1 MLPVVGQVRRFRLVN
16 PRPIDAAFGEG
27 FANLRREPL
36 GPLRELRRTC
46 RNTLGVHESV
56 GATDGESTQDI
67 HRINVRQLCES
78 TDVSVLA
85 IDQGTS
91 GTKAIVVD
99 EAGTVLALAEEP
111 VRPQYLADGAV
122 EQSPSELLESV
133 LTAGRRAIDEAGVP
147 IEVISL
153 ANQGETVLAW
163 DPATGEPLTTA
174 LVWQDSR
181 AQSVCDRLRARADVI
196 AARSGLVLD
205 PYFSAPKM
213 AWIREHL
220 TREGVVTTSDS
231 WLLHRL
237 TGEFVTDVSTA
248 SRSLIL
254 NLDSREWDNDLL
266 GYFGLEGESLPR
278 IAACDEVVGQTNAFG
293 GSIPVGGVIV
303 DQQAALLAEGCL
315 EVGEAKCTYG
325 TGAFLL
331 MNTGPSAPRS
341 TNGLTTSVAWTIRGE
356 SKYCIDGQV
365 FTAASA
371 IRWLQELGLISDAR
385 DIDMAAAADSG
396 NVSFVPALAGLAAP
410 WWRADA
416 KAAFSGMSLATDRGQ
431 LIRAVLEGIAA
442 QIADLA
448 AACAADLGDSLKS
461 LRVDGGLTRS
471 SVLMQAQADI
481 LQLPIEV
488 YPSAHATALGAAAL
502 GRLAVRP
509 REVVPAV
516 DWTPEHVYEP
526 RWNAD
531 RAADFM
537 GNWRAAVTR
546 TLPTEGER

>member
-1 MLPVVGQVRRFRLVN
+1 MLAALRKIRRKRLVH
-16 PRPIDAAFGEG
+16 PRMLDTALYECL
-27 FANLRREPL
+27 ANLRVEPF
-36 GPLRELRRTC
+36 GPVDTLRGAG
-46 RNTLGVHESV
+46 RNALGVHESV

-78 TDVSVLA
+78 NDVSVLA

-99 EAGTVLALAEEP
+99 ESGTVLALAEET

-122 EQSPSELLESV
+122 EQSPAELLESV
-133 LTAGRRAIDEAGVP
+133 LVAGRRAIAEAGVP
-147 IEVISL
+147 IEVISM

-163 DPATGEPLTTA
+163 DPETGEPLTTA

-181 AQSVCDRLRARADVI
+181 AQSVCDRLRDHSEAI
-196 AARSGLVLD
+196 AQRSGLVLD

-220 TREGVVTTSDS
+220 TRDGVVTTSDT
-231 WLLHRL
+231 WLLHQL

-248 SRSLIL
+248 SRSLIMD
-254 NLDSREWDNDLL
+254 LDSREWDPQLL
-266 GYFGLEGESLPR
+266 GYFSLESEALPR
-278 IAACDEVVGQTNAFG
+278 ITACDELIGSTQAFG
-293 GSIPVGGVIV
+293 DAIPVGGVIV

-315 EVGEAKCTYG
+315 SIGEAKCTYG

-331 MNTGPSAPRS
+331 MNSGATAPRS

-385 DIDMAAAADSG
+385 DIDSAAAADSG
-396 NVSFVPALAGLAAP
+396 HVSFVPALAGLAAP

-416 KAAFSGMSLATDRGQ
+416 KAAFSGMSLATERGQ

-448 AACAADLGDSLKS
+448 AACAADLGSPLAS

-471 SVLMQAQADI
+471 AVLMQAQADI
-481 LQLPIEV
+481 LQLPVEI
-488 YPSAHATALGAAAL
+488 YPSPHATALGAAAL
-502 GRLAVRP
+502 GRLAVSP
-509 REVVPAV
+509 SESVPAV
-516 DWTPEHVYEP
+516 GWTPDQVFEP
-526 RWNAD
+526 RWSAD
-531 RAADFM
+531 RAANFM
-537 GNWRAAVTR
+537 GNWRATVER
-546 TLPTEGER
+546 TLPAEGER

>member
-1 MLPVVGQVRRFRLVN
+1 MLPTVSQVRGFRLVD
-16 PRPIDAAFGEG
+16 PRPINAALGEG
-27 FANLRREPL
+27 LANLRREPI
-36 GPLRELRRTC
+36 GPLGELRGTC
-46 RNTLGVHESV
+46 RNALGVHESV
-56 GATDGESTQDI
+56 SATDCESTQDI
-67 HRINVRQLCES
+67 HHINVRQLCES

-99 EAGTVLALAEEP
+99 DAGTVLALAEEP

-122 EQSPSELLESV
+122 EQSPIELLESV

-163 DPATGEPLTTA
+163 DRATGEPLTTA

-181 AQSVCDRLRARADVI
+181 AQSVCDRLRGHSDVI

-213 AWIREHL
+213 AWIRENF
-220 TREGVVTTSDS
+220 TREGVVTTSDT

-248 SRSLIL
+248 SRSLIM
-254 NLDSREWDNDLL
+254 NLDARAWDDELL
-266 GYFGLEGESLPR
+266 GYFGLEGEALPR
-278 IAACDEVVGQTNAFG
+278 IAACDEVIGQTNAFG

-331 MNTGPSAPRS
+331 MNTGTSAPRS

-385 DIDMAAAADSG
+385 DIDTAAAADSG

-471 SVLMQAQADI
+471 AVLMQAQADI

-509 REVVPAV
+509 QEAVPALEWV
-516 DWTPEHVYEP
+516 PEHVYEP

-537 GNWRAAVTR
+537 GNWRAAVMR
-546 TLPTEGER
+546 TLSMEGER

>member
-1 MLPVVGQVRRFRLVN
+1 MLAVVCQIRRFCLVN
-16 PRPIDAAFGEG
+16 PRLIDSAFGEG
-27 FANLRREPL
+27 FANLRIKPC
-36 GPLRELRRTC
+36 GPVRELGYTG
-46 RNTLGVHESV
+46 RNALGVHESV
-56 GATDGESTQDI
+56 SATDCESTQDI

-99 EAGTVLALAEEP
+99 DAGTVLALAEEP
-111 VRPQYLADGAV
+111 VRPQYLAEGAV
-122 EQSPSELLESV
+122 EQNPSELLESV
-133 LTAGRRAIDEAGVP
+133 LVAGRRAIAEAGVP
-147 IEVISL
+147 IEVVSL

-163 DPATGEPLTTA
+163 DPSTGEPLTTA

-181 AQSVCDRLRARADVI
+181 AESVCDRVRGHSDAI

-213 AWIREHL
+213 TWIRENL

-248 SRSLIL
+248 SRSLIM
-254 NLDSREWDNDLL
+254 NLDSRSWDDELL
-266 GYFGLEGESLPR
+266 GYFGLQGEALPR
-278 IAACDEVVGQTNAFG
+278 ITDCDEVIGTTNAFG

-315 EVGEAKCTYG
+315 TVGEAKCTYG

-331 MNTGPSAPRS
+331 MNTGTAAPRS

-371 IRWLQELGLISDAR
+371 IRWLQDLGLISDAR
-385 DIDMAAAADSG
+385 DIDTAAAADSG

-410 WWRADA
+410 WWRSDA

-471 SVLMQAQADI
+471 TALMQAQADI

-502 GRLAVRP
+502 GRLAARP
-509 REVVPAV
+509 SEVVPAV
-516 DWTPEHVYEP
+516 EWTPEHIYEP
-526 RWNAD
+526 RWSAD
-531 RAADFM
+531 HAADFM
-537 GNWRAAVTR
+537 GNWRAAVQR
-546 TLPTEGER
+546 TLPPEGER

>member
-1 MLPVVGQVRRFRLVN
+1 MLPTVSQVRGFRLVD
-16 PRPIDAAFGEG
+16 PRPINAALGEG
-27 FANLRREPL
+27 LANLRCEPIGPL
-36 GPLRELRRTC
+36 GELRGTC
-46 RNTLGVHESV
+46 RNALGVHESV
-56 GATDGESTQDI
+56 SATDCESTQDI
-67 HRINVRQLCES
+67 HHINVRQLCES

-122 EQSPSELLESV
+122 EQSPIELLESV

-147 IEVISL
+147 VEVISL

-163 DPATGEPLTTA
+163 DRATGEPLTTA

-181 AQSVCDRLRARADVI
+181 AQSVCDRLRGHSDVI

-213 AWIREHL
+213 AWIRENF
-220 TREGVVTTSDS
+220 TREGVVTTSDT

-248 SRSLIL
+248 SRSLIM
-254 NLDSREWDNDLL
+254 NLDARAWDDELL
-266 GYFGLEGESLPR
+266 GYFGLEGEALPR
-278 IAACDEVVGQTNAFG
+278 IAACDEVIGQTNAFG

-331 MNTGPSAPRS
+331 MNTGTSAPRS

-385 DIDMAAAADSG
+385 DIDTAAAADSG

-471 SVLMQAQADI
+471 AVLMQAQADI

-509 REVVPAV
+509 QEAVPALEWV
-516 DWTPEHVYEP
+516 PEHVYEP

-537 GNWRAAVTR
+537 GNWRAAVMR
-546 TLPTEGER
+546 TLSMEGER

>member
-1 MLPVVGQVRRFRLVN
+1 M
-16 PRPIDAAFGEG
+16 
-27 FANLRREPL
+27 
-36 GPLRELRRTC
+36 
-46 RNTLGVHESV
+46 
-56 GATDGESTQDI
+56 
-67 HRINVRQLCES
+67 
-78 TDVSVLA
+78 SVLA

-99 EAGTVLALAEEP
+99 DSGTVLAMAEET
-111 VRPQYLADGAV
+111 VRPQYLADGGV
-122 EQSPSELLESV
+122 EQSAAELLESV
-133 LTAGRRAIDEAGVP
+133 LTAGHRAIDQAGVP

-181 AQSVCDRLRARADVI
+181 SQSVCDRLRPHSDVI
-196 AARSGLVLD
+196 AERSGLVLD

-213 AWIREHL
+213 TWIREHL
-220 TREGVVTTSDS
+220 TRDGVVTTSDS
-231 WLLHRL
+231 WLLHQL

-254 NLDSREWDNDLL
+254 DLDSREWDDELL
-266 GYFGLEGESLPR
+266 GYFGLRGEALPR
-278 IAACDEVVGQTNAFG
+278 ITACDELIGSTDAFG

-315 EVGEAKCTYG
+315 SIGEAKCTYG

-331 MNTGPSAPRS
+331 MNTGVAAPRS
-341 TNGLTTSVAWTIRGE
+341 THGLTTSVAWTIRGE

-385 DIDMAAAADSG
+385 EIDTAAAANSG

-448 AACAADLGDSLKS
+448 AACAADLGSPLTS

-471 SVLMQAQADI
+471 AVLMQAQADI

-502 GRLAVRP
+502 GRLAIRP
-509 REVVPAV
+509 SESVPAV
-516 DWTPEHVYEP
+516 DWIPERIYEP
-526 RWNAD
+526 HWNAD

-537 GNWRAAVTR
+537 GNWRAAVER
-546 TLPTEGER
+546 TLPTEGVR

>member
-1 MLPVVGQVRRFRLVN
+1 VLTTMCQVRRFRLVD
-16 PRPIDAAFGEG
+16 PRPIDAAFSECL
-27 FANLRREPL
+27 ANLGGEPV
-36 GPLRELRRTC
+36 GPVGKLRGTC
-46 RNTLGVHESV
+46 RNALGVHESV
-56 GATDGESTQDI
+56 SATDCQSTQDI
-67 HRINVRQLCES
+67 HHINVRQLCES
-78 TDVSVLA
+78 TGVSVLA

-99 EAGTVLALAEEP
+99 EAGSVLALAEVP

-122 EQSPSELLESV
+122 EQSPIELLESV
-133 LTAGRRAIDEAGVP
+133 LAAGRRAIDEAGVP

-163 DPATGEPLTTA
+163 DPATGEPLSTA
-174 LVWQDSR
+174 LVWQDNR
-181 AQSVCDRLRARADVI
+181 AQSVCDRLRARGEVI
-196 AARSGLVLD
+196 AERSGLVLD

-213 AWIREHL
+213 TWIRENL
-220 TREGVVTTSDS
+220 TREGVVTTSDT
-231 WLLHRL
+231 WLLNRL

-248 SRSLIL
+248 SRSLIM
-254 NLDSREWDNDLL
+254 NLDSRAWDEELL
-266 GYFGLEGESLPR
+266 GYFGLEGEPLPR

-331 MNTGPSAPRS
+331 MNTGTSAPRS

-385 DIDMAAAADSG
+385 DIDTAAAADSG

-431 LIRAVLEGIAA
+431 LVRAVLEGIAA

-448 AACAADLGDSLKS
+448 AACAADLGDSLKT

-471 SVLMQAQADI
+471 AVLMQAQADI

-502 GRLAVRP
+502 GRLAIRP
-509 REVVPAV
+509 QESVPAI

-526 RWNAD
+526 RWSSG

-537 GNWRAAVTR
+537 GNWRAAVER
-546 TLPTEGER
+546 TLPSEGER

>member
-1 MLPVVGQVRRFRLVN
+1 MLPTVSQVRGFRLVD
-16 PRPIDAAFGEG
+16 PRPINAALGEG
-27 FANLRREPL
+27 LANLRREPI
-36 GPLRELRRTC
+36 GPLGELRGTC
-46 RNTLGVHESV
+46 RNALGVHESV
-56 GATDGESTQDI
+56 SATDCESTQDI
-67 HRINVRQLCES
+67 HHINVRQLCES

-122 EQSPSELLESV
+122 EQSPIELLESV

-181 AQSVCDRLRARADVI
+181 AQSVCDRLRGHSDVV

-213 AWIREHL
+213 AWIRENL
-220 TREGVVTTSDS
+220 TREGVVTTSDT

-248 SRSLIL
+248 SRSLIM
-254 NLDSREWDNDLL
+254 NLDARAWDDELL
-266 GYFGLEGESLPR
+266 GYFGLEGEALPR
-278 IAACDEVVGQTNAFG
+278 IAACDEVIGQTNAFG

-331 MNTGPSAPRS
+331 MNTGTSAPRS

-385 DIDMAAAADSG
+385 DIDTAAAADSG

-471 SVLMQAQADI
+471 AVLMQAQADI

-509 REVVPAV
+509 QEAVPALEWV
-516 DWTPEHVYEP
+516 PEHVYEP

-537 GNWRAAVTR
+537 GNWRAAVMR
-546 TLPTEGER
+546 TLSMEGER

>member
-1 MLPVVGQVRRFRLVN
+1 
-16 PRPIDAAFGEG
+16 
-27 FANLRREPL
+27 
-36 GPLRELRRTC
+36 
-46 RNTLGVHESV
+46 VHQSCV
-56 GATDGESTQDI
+56 TTNDQSTQGI
-67 HRINVRQLCES
+67 HRIKVRQLCES

-99 EAGTVLALAEEP
+99 DTGRVIALAEES
-111 VRPQYLADGAV
+111 VRPQYLSDGAV
-122 EQSPSELLESV
+122 EQSPDELLESV
-133 LTAGRRAIDEAGVP
+133 LVAGRRAIAEAGVP

-163 DPATGEPLTTA
+163 DPASGEPLTSA

-181 AQSVCDRLRARADVI
+181 AQTVCDRLQVHADVI
-196 AARSGLVLD
+196 SQRTGLVLD

-213 AWIREHL
+213 TWIREN
-220 TREGVVTTSDS
+220 RSRDGVVTTSDS

-248 SRSLIL
+248 SRSLVMD
-254 NLDSREWDNDLL
+254 LDSRQWDGELL
-266 GYFGLEGESLPR
+266 GYFDLASERMPR
-278 IAACDEVVGQTNAFG
+278 IADCDEIVGSTSAFG

-315 EVGEAKCTYG
+315 SVGEAKCTYG

-331 MNTGPSAPRS
+331 MNTGHSAPRS
-341 TNGLTTSVAWTIRGE
+341 RNGLTTSVAWTIRGE

-371 IRWLQELGLISDAR
+371 IRWLQDLGLISDAR
-385 DIDMAAAADSG
+385 DIDSAAATDSG

-442 QIADLA
+442 QVTDLA
-448 AACAADLGDSLKS
+448 NACAADLGHSLQA
-461 LRVDGGLTRS
+461 LRVDGGLTRAA
-471 SVLMQAQADI
+471 VLMQAQADT

-502 GRLAVRP
+502 GRLAVR
-509 REVVPAV
+509 RGESVPAV

-526 RWNAD
+526 RWSPD
-531 RAADFM
+531 RAAEFM
-537 GNWRAAVTR
+537 GNWRAAVER
-546 TLPTEGER
+546 TLPAEGAR

>member
-1 MLPVVGQVRRFRLVN
+1 MSEIRGFGLMNPWPIYAAIRERLAN
-16 PRPIDAAFGEG
+16 LGGEPLRPIRLSGCTGGNA
-27 FANLRREPL
+27 
-36 GPLRELRRTC
+36 
-46 RNTLGVHESV
+46 LGVHESV
-56 GATDGESTQDI
+56 SATDCESTQDI

-99 EAGTVLALAEEP
+99 DAGTVLALAEEP

-133 LTAGRRAIDEAGVP
+133 LVAGRRAIAEAGVP

-163 DPATGEPLTTA
+163 DPSTGEPLTTA

-181 AQSVCDRLRARADVI
+181 AQSVCDRLRGHSEVI
-196 AARSGLVLD
+196 TQRSGLVLD

-213 AWIREHL
+213 SWIREKL

-231 WLLHRL
+231 WLLHQL

-248 SRSLIL
+248 SRSLVMD
-254 NLDSREWDNDLL
+254 LDSRTWDEELL
-266 GYFGLEGESLPR
+266 GYFGLEDESMPS
-278 IAACDEVVGQTNAFG
+278 IAACDDVIGMTGAFG
-293 GSIPVGGVIV
+293 NSIPVGGVIV

-315 EVGEAKCTYG
+315 SLGEAKCTYG

-331 MNTGPSAPRS
+331 MNTGTSAPRS
-341 TNGLTTSVAWTIRGE
+341 RNGLTTSVAWTIRGE

-371 IRWLQELGLISDAR
+371 IRWLLDLGLIADAR
-385 DIDMAAAADSG
+385 DIDAASAADSG

-442 QIADLA
+442 QVADLA

-471 SVLMQAQADI
+471 AVLMQAQADI

-509 REVVPAV
+509 QESVPAV

-526 RWNAD
+526 RWSANH
-531 RAADFM
+531 AADFM
-537 GNWRAAVTR
+537 GNWRAVVER
-546 TLPTEGER
+546 TLPAEGAQ

>member
-1 MLPVVGQVRRFRLVN
+1 MLAAVRQVRRFRLVD
-16 PRPIDAAFGEG
+16 PRPINAALGEG
-27 FANLRREPL
+27 ITNLWGKPI
-36 GPLRELRRTC
+36 GPLCELRGTR
-46 RNTLGVHESV
+46 RNALGVHESV
-56 GATDGESTQDI
+56 SATDCESTQDI
-67 HRINVRQLCES
+67 HHVNVRQLCES

-99 EAGTVLALAEEP
+99 EAGSVLALAEVP

-122 EQSPSELLESV
+122 EQSPIELLDSV
-133 LTAGRRAIDEAGVP
+133 LAAGRRAIDDAGVP

-174 LVWQDSR
+174 LVWQDNR
-181 AQSVCDRLRARADVI
+181 AQSVCDRLRAHSEVI
-196 AARSGLVLD
+196 AERSGLVLD

-213 AWIREHL
+213 TWIRENL
-220 TREGVVTTSDS
+220 TREGVVTTSDA

-254 NLDSREWDNDLL
+254 NLDSRAWDAELL

-278 IAACDEVVGQTNAFG
+278 IASCDEVIGQTNVFG

-331 MNTGPSAPRS
+331 MNTGTSAPRS

-385 DIDMAAAADSG
+385 DIDTAAAADSG

-471 SVLMQAQADI
+471 AVLMQAQADI

-502 GRLAVRP
+502 GRLAVSP
-509 REVVPAV
+509 QEAVPAV
-516 DWTPEHVYEP
+516 DWIPEHVYEP
-526 RWNAD
+526 RWSAD

-537 GNWRAAVTR
+537 GIWRAAVER
-546 TLPTEGER
+546 TLPSEGER

>member
-1 MLPVVGQVRRFRLVN
+1 M
-16 PRPIDAAFGEG
+16 
-27 FANLRREPL
+27 
-36 GPLRELRRTC
+36 
-46 RNTLGVHESV
+46 HESV
-56 GATDGESTQDI
+56 SATDCESTQDI
-67 HRINVRQLCES
+67 HHINVRQLCES

-122 EQSPSELLESV
+122 EQSPIELLESV

-147 IEVISL
+147 VEVISL

-163 DPATGEPLTTA
+163 DRATGEPLTTA

-181 AQSVCDRLRARADVI
+181 AQSVCDRLRGHSDVI

-213 AWIREHL
+213 AWIRENF
-220 TREGVVTTSDS
+220 TREGVVTTSDT

-248 SRSLIL
+248 SRSLIM
-254 NLDSREWDNDLL
+254 NLDARAWDDELL
-266 GYFGLEGESLPR
+266 GYFGLEGEALPR
-278 IAACDEVVGQTNAFG
+278 IAACDEVIGQTNAFG

-331 MNTGPSAPRS
+331 MNTGTSAPRS

-385 DIDMAAAADSG
+385 DIDTAAAADSG
-396 NVSFVPALAGLAAP
+396 NVSFVPALAGLASP

-471 SVLMQAQADI
+471 AVLMQAQADI

-509 REVVPAV
+509 QEAVPALEWV
-516 DWTPEHVYEP
+516 PEHVYEP

-537 GNWRAAVTR
+537 GNWRAAVMR
-546 TLPTEGER
+546 TLSMEGER

>member
-1 MLPVVGQVRRFRLVN
+1 VYQSVIAAVR
-16 PRPIDAAFGEG
+16 
-27 FANLRREPL
+27 
-36 GPLRELRRTC
+36 
-46 RNTLGVHESV
+46 
-56 GATDGESTQDI
+56 ESTQGI
-67 HRINVRQLCES
+67 HHLNVRQLCES

-99 EAGTVLALAEEP
+99 GAGTVLALAEES

-122 EQSPSELLESV
+122 EQSPAELLESV
-133 LTAGRRAIDEAGVP
+133 LTAGRRAIAEAGVP

-163 DPATGEPLTTA
+163 DPISGEPLTTA

-181 AQSVCDRLRARADVI
+181 AQSVCDRLREHGAEI
-196 AARSGLVLD
+196 AERTGLVLD

-213 AWIREHL
+213 TWIRENF
-220 TREGVVTTSDS
+220 TRDGVVTTSDA
-231 WLLHRL
+231 WLLHQL
-237 TGEFVTDVSTA
+237 TGEFVTDVATA
-248 SRSLIL
+248 SRSLIMD
-254 NLDSREWDNDLL
+254 LDARAWDPELL
-266 GYFGLEGESLPR
+266 RHFGLEGEALPR
-278 IAACDEVVGQTNAFG
+278 IVACDEVIGMTSAFG

-315 EVGEAKCTYG
+315 RVGEAKCTYG

-331 MNTGPSAPRS
+331 MNTGAAAPRS
-341 TNGLTTSVAWTIRGE
+341 ANGLTTSVAWTIRGE
-356 SKYCIDGQV
+356 SQYCIDGQV

-385 DIDMAAAADSG
+385 DIDTASAADSG

-448 AACAADLGDSLKS
+448 AACAADLGDSLRA

-471 SVLMQAQADI
+471 SVLMQAQADL

-502 GRLAVRP
+502 GRLSVRP
-509 REVVPAV
+509 DESVPVV

-526 RWNAD
+526 GWSAD

-537 GNWRAAVTR
+537 GNWRAAVER
-546 TLPTEGER
+546 SLPPKGER

>member
-1 MLPVVGQVRRFRLVN
+1 MLPTVSQVRGFRLVD
-16 PRPIDAAFGEG
+16 PRPINAALGEG
-27 FANLRREPL
+27 LANLRREPI
-36 GPLRELRRTC
+36 GPLGELRGTC
-46 RNTLGVHESV
+46 RNELGVHESV
-56 GATDGESTQDI
+56 SATDCESTQDI
-67 HRINVRQLCES
+67 HHINVRQLCES

-122 EQSPSELLESV
+122 EQSPIELLESV

-163 DPATGEPLTTA
+163 DRATGEPLTTA

-181 AQSVCDRLRARADVI
+181 AQSVCDRLRGHSDVI

-213 AWIREHL
+213 AWIRENF
-220 TREGVVTTSDS
+220 TREGVVTTSDT

-248 SRSLIL
+248 SRSLIM
-254 NLDSREWDNDLL
+254 NLDARAWDDELL
-266 GYFGLEGESLPR
+266 GYFGLEGEALPR
-278 IAACDEVVGQTNAFG
+278 IAACDEVIGQTNAFG

-331 MNTGPSAPRS
+331 MNTGTSAPRS

-371 IRWLQELGLISDAR
+371 SRWLQELGLISDAR
-385 DIDMAAAADSG
+385 DIDTAAAADSG

-431 LIRAVLEGIAA
+431 LSRAGLEGIAA

-471 SVLMQAQADI
+471 AVLMQAQADI

-509 REVVPAV
+509 QEAVPALEWV
-516 DWTPEHVYEP
+516 PEHVYEP

-537 GNWRAAVTR
+537 GNWRAAVMR
-546 TLPTEGER
+546 TLSMEGER

>member
-1 MLPVVGQVRRFRLVN
+1 VLPTVSQVRGFRLVD
-16 PRPIDAAFGEG
+16 PRPINAALGEG
-27 FANLRREPL
+27 LANLRREPI
-36 GPLRELRRTC
+36 GPLGELRGTC
-46 RNTLGVHESV
+46 RNALGVHESV
-56 GATDGESTQDI
+56 SATDCESTQDI
-67 HRINVRQLCES
+67 HHINVRQLCES

-122 EQSPSELLESV
+122 EQSPIELLESV

-163 DPATGEPLTTA
+163 DRATGEPLTTA

-181 AQSVCDRLRARADVI
+181 AQSVCDRLRGHSDVI

-213 AWIREHL
+213 AWIRENF
-220 TREGVVTTSDS
+220 TREGVVTTSDT

-248 SRSLIL
+248 SRSLIM
-254 NLDSREWDNDLL
+254 NLDARAWDDELL
-266 GYFGLEGESLPR
+266 GYFGLEGEALPR
-278 IAACDEVVGQTNAFG
+278 IAACDEVIGQTNAFG

-331 MNTGPSAPRS
+331 MNTGTSAPRS

-385 DIDMAAAADSG
+385 DIDTAAAADSG

-471 SVLMQAQADI
+471 AVLMQAQADI

-509 REVVPAV
+509 QEAVPALEWV
-516 DWTPEHVYEP
+516 PEHVYEP

-537 GNWRAAVTR
+537 GNWRAAVMR
-546 TLPTEGER
+546 TLSMEGER

>member
-1 MLPVVGQVRRFRLVN
+1 MLPAVGELSGLSLMN
-16 PRPIDAAFGEG
+16 PGPLDTPLDEAL
-27 FANLRREPL
+27 ANLRRQPRGPL
-36 GPLRELRRTC
+36 GESRSARG
-46 RNTLGVHESV
+46 NALGVHESI
-56 GATDGESTQDI
+56 GAAGSQSTQDI
-67 HRINVRQLCES
+67 HHLNVRQLCES

-99 EAGTVLALAEEP
+99 EAGTVLALAEEV

-122 EQSPSELLESV
+122 EQNPAELLDSV
-133 LTAGRRAIDEAGVP
+133 LAAGRRAIAEAGVP
-147 IEVISL
+147 IEAISL

-181 AQSVCDRLRARADVI
+181 AQSVCDRLRTHAELI
-196 AARSGLVLD
+196 AQRSGLVLD

-213 AWIREHL
+213 TWIRENL
-220 TREGVVTTSDS
+220 TRDGVVTTSDA

-254 NLDSREWDNDLL
+254 DLDSRQWDDELLDL
-266 GYFGLEGESLPR
+266 FGLADEPMPR
-278 IAACDEVVGQTNAFG
+278 ITACDELIGMTSAFG
-293 GSIPVGGVIV
+293 DSIPVGGVIV

-331 MNTGPSAPRS
+331 MNTGTSAPRS
-341 TNGLTTSVAWTIRGE
+341 TNGLTTSVAWSIRGE

-371 IRWLQELGLISDAR
+371 IRWLQDLGLIDDAR
-385 DIDMAAAADSG
+385 DIDTAAAPDSG
-396 NVSFVPALAGLAAP
+396 QVSFVPALAGLAAP

-448 AACAADLGDSLKS
+448 AACSADLGSSLTS

-471 SVLMQAQADI
+471 AVLMQAQADI

-509 REVVPAV
+509 QESVPAV

-526 RWNAD
+526 QWSAD
-531 RAADFM
+531 RAGQFM
-537 GNWRAAVTR
+537 DSWRAAVRR
-546 TLPTEGER
+546 TLPAEGER

>member
-1 MLPVVGQVRRFRLVN
+1 MLPTVSQVRGFRLVD
-16 PRPIDAAFGEG
+16 PRPINAALGEG
-27 FANLRREPL
+27 LANLRREPI
-36 GPLRELRRTC
+36 GPLGELRGTC
-46 RNTLGVHESV
+46 RNALGVHESV
-56 GATDGESTQDI
+56 SATDCESTQDI
-67 HRINVRQLCES
+67 HHINVRQLCES

-122 EQSPSELLESV
+122 EQSPIELLESV

-163 DPATGEPLTTA
+163 DRATGEPLTTA

-181 AQSVCDRLRARADVI
+181 AQSVCDRLRGHSDVI

-213 AWIREHL
+213 AWIRENF
-220 TREGVVTTSDS
+220 TREGVVTTSDT

-248 SRSLIL
+248 SRSLIM
-254 NLDSREWDNDLL
+254 NLDARAWDDELL
-266 GYFGLEGESLPR
+266 GYFGLEGEALPR
-278 IAACDEVVGQTNAFG
+278 IAACDEVIGQTNAFG

-331 MNTGPSAPRS
+331 MNTGTSAPRS

-385 DIDMAAAADSG
+385 DIDTAAAADSG

-471 SVLMQAQADI
+471 AVLMQAQADI

-509 REVVPAV
+509 QEAVPALE
-516 DWTPEHVYEP
+516 WAPEHVYEP

-537 GNWRAAVTR
+537 GNWRAAVMR
-546 TLPTEGER
+546 TLSMEGER

>member
-1 MLPVVGQVRRFRLVN
+1 MPAALRKIRRMRLVR
-16 PRPIDAAFGEG
+16 PRSIDAPFDEG
-27 FANLRREPL
+27 LANLRVEPL
-36 GPLRELRRTC
+36 WPVDAARGAG
-46 RNTLGVHESV
+46 RNALGMHESV
-56 GATDGESTQDI
+56 GATGSDSTQDI

-78 TDVSVLA
+78 NDVSVLA

-99 EAGTVLALAEEP
+99 ESGTVLALAEET

-122 EQSPSELLESV
+122 EQSPEELLESV
-133 LTAGRRAIDEAGVP
+133 LVAGRRAIAEAGVP
-147 IEVISL
+147 IEVISM

-163 DPATGEPLTTA
+163 DPETGKPLTTA

-181 AQSVCDRLRARADVI
+181 AQSVCDRLRNHSGVI
-196 AARSGLVLD
+196 FQRSGLVLD

-213 AWIREHL
+213 TWIREHL
-220 TREGVVTTSDS
+220 TRDGVVTTSDS

-248 SRSLIL
+248 SRSLIMD
-254 NLDSREWDNDLL
+254 LDSREWDGELL
-266 GYFGLEGESLPR
+266 GLFDLGGEALPR
-278 IAACDEVVGQTNAFG
+278 ITACDELIGSTNAFG
-293 GSIPVGGVIV
+293 DAIPVGGVIV

-315 EVGEAKCTYG
+315 DVGEAKCTYG

-331 MNTGPSAPRS
+331 MNSGAMAPRS
-341 TNGLTTSVAWTIRGE
+341 THGLTTSVAWTIRGE

-371 IRWLQELGLISDAR
+371 IRWLQELGLIADAR
-385 DIDMAAAADSG
+385 DIDTSSTADSG
-396 NVSFVPALAGLAAP
+396 GVSFVPALAGLAAP

-416 KAAFSGMSLATDRGQ
+416 KAAFIGLSLATERGQ

-448 AACAADLGDSLKS
+448 AACAADLGSPLAS

-471 SVLMQAQADI
+471 AALMQAQADI
-481 LQLPIEV
+481 LQLPIEI

-502 GRLAVRP
+502 GRLAIRP
-509 REVVPAV
+509 RESVPAI

-526 RWNAD
+526 RWSAD

-537 GNWRAAVTR
+537 GNWRAAIER
-546 TLPTEGER
+546 MLPVEGER

>member
-1 MLPVVGQVRRFRLVN
+1 MATVCEIRGIRLMH
-16 PRPIDAAFGEG
+16 PWLRYAAFGEG
-27 FANLRREPL
+27 LADLRGEPF
-36 GPLRELRRTC
+36 GPVNCPRGASRDV
-46 RNTLGVHESV
+46 LGVHESF
-56 GATDGESTQDI
+56 GASGSEPSQDI

-78 TDVSVLA
+78 TAVIVLA

-91 GTKAIVVD
+91 GTKALVVD
-99 EAGTVLALAEEP
+99 ESGTVLALAEET
-111 VRPQYLADGAV
+111 VRPHYLADGGV
-122 EQSPSELLESV
+122 EQSPAELLESV
-133 LTAGRRAIDEAGVP
+133 LRAGRRAIAEAGVP
-147 IEVISL
+147 IEVVSL

-163 DPATGEPLTTA
+163 DPNSGEPLTTA

-181 AQSVCDRLRARADVI
+181 AQSVCDRLRDRADVV
-196 AARSGLVLD
+196 ARRTGLVLD

-220 TREGVVTTSDS
+220 TRDGVVTTSDA
-231 WLLHRL
+231 WLLHQL

-248 SRSLIL
+248 SRSLVMD
-254 NLDSREWDNDLL
+254 LDSREWDDELLEYFDL
-266 GYFGLEGESLPR
+266 GSEALPR
-278 IAACDEVVGQTNAFG
+278 ITACDELIGSTSLFG
-293 GSIPVGGVIV
+293 EEMPVGGVIV

-315 EVGEAKCTYG
+315 SIGEAKCTYG

-331 MNTGPSAPRS
+331 MNTGATAPRS
-341 TNGLTTSVAWTIRGE
+341 NNGLTTSVAWTIRGE

-385 DIDMAAAADSG
+385 DIDEAAAAESG
-396 NVSFVPALAGLAAP
+396 SVTFVPALAGLAAP
-410 WWRADA
+410 WWRAEA
-416 KAAFSGMSLATDRGQ
+416 KAAFSGMSLATERGQ

-448 AACAADLGDSLKS
+448 AACAADLGSPLAS

-471 SVLMQAQADI
+471 VVLMQAQADI
-481 LQLPIEV
+481 LQLPVEI

-502 GRLAVRP
+502 GRLAIRP
-509 REVVPAV
+509 QESVPAI
-516 DWTPEHVYEP
+516 DWAPEHVYEP
-526 RWNAD
+526 RWSAD

-537 GNWRAAVTR
+537 GNWRAAVER
-546 TLPTEGER
+546 TLPAEGER

>member
-1 MLPVVGQVRRFRLVN
+1 MLPTVSQVRGFRLVD
-16 PRPIDAAFGEG
+16 PRPINAALGEG
-27 FANLRREPL
+27 LANLRREPI
-36 GPLRELRRTC
+36 GPLGELRGTC
-46 RNTLGVHESV
+46 RNELGVHESV
-56 GATDGESTQDI
+56 SATDCESTQDI
-67 HRINVRQLCES
+67 HHINVRQLCES

-122 EQSPSELLESV
+122 EQSPIELLESV

-163 DPATGEPLTTA
+163 DRATGEPLTTA

-181 AQSVCDRLRARADVI
+181 AQSVCDRLRGHSDVI

-213 AWIREHL
+213 AWIRENF
-220 TREGVVTTSDS
+220 TREGVVTTSDT

-248 SRSLIL
+248 SRSLIM
-254 NLDSREWDNDLL
+254 NLDVRAWDDELL
-266 GYFGLEGESLPR
+266 GYFGLEGEALPR
-278 IAACDEVVGQTNAFG
+278 IAACDEVIGQTNAFG

-331 MNTGPSAPRS
+331 MNTGTSAPRS

-385 DIDMAAAADSG
+385 DIDTAAAADSG

-471 SVLMQAQADI
+471 AVLMQAQADI

-509 REVVPAV
+509 QEAVPALEWV
-516 DWTPEHVYEP
+516 PEHVYEP

-537 GNWRAAVTR
+537 GNWRAAVMR
-546 TLPTEGER
+546 TLSMEGER

>member
-1 MLPVVGQVRRFRLVN
+1 MRELSGLGLMGPGA
-16 PRPIDAAFGEG
+16 IDPALGEG
-27 FANLRREPL
+27 LPDLRIEPR
-36 GPLRELRRTC
+36 GPVGKPGGAC
-46 RNTLGVHESV
+46 RNALGVHEPI
-56 GATDGESTQDI
+56 GATDSESSQRI
-67 HRINVRQLCES
+67 HRLNVRQLCES

-99 EAGTVLALAEEP
+99 ESGAVLALAEES
-111 VRPQYLADGAV
+111 VRPQYLPDGGV
-122 EQSPSELLESV
+122 EQDPAELLASV
-133 LTAGRRAIDEAGVP
+133 LTAGRRAVAEAGVP
-147 IEVISL
+147 IEAVAL

-163 DPATGEPLTTA
+163 DPATGEPLSTA

-181 AQSVCDRLRARADVI
+181 AQSVCDRLRPSAGMI
-196 AARSGLVLD
+196 AQRSGLVLD

-220 TREGVVTTSDS
+220 TRAGVVTTSDA

-237 TGEFVTDVSTA
+237 TGELVTDVSTA
-248 SRSLIL
+248 SRSLIMD
-254 NLDSREWDNDLL
+254 LDSRSWDSELL
-266 GYFGLEGESLPR
+266 GCFGLEHEAMPR
-278 IAACDEVVGQTNAFG
+278 IVACDEVIGTTTAFG
-293 GSIPVGGVIV
+293 GEIAVGGVIV

-331 MNTGPSAPRS
+331 MNTGTDAPRS
-341 TNGLTTSVAWTIRGE
+341 TNGLTTSVAWTMRGE

-371 IRWLQELGLISDAR
+371 IRWLQDLGLIDDAR
-385 DIDMAAAADSG
+385 DIDTASASESG

-416 KAAFSGMSLATDRGQ
+416 KAAFSGMSLATERGQ

-448 AACAADLGDSLKS
+448 AACAADLGSSLRS

-481 LQLPIEV
+481 LQLPVEV

-502 GRLAVRP
+502 GRLSVRP
-509 REVVPAV
+509 QESVPAI

-526 RWNAD
+526 QWSAD
-531 RAADFM
+531 RAAAFM
-537 GNWRAAVTR
+537 ADWRSAVER
-546 TLPTEGER
+546 TLVPQGAR

>member
-1 MLPVVGQVRRFRLVN
+1 MDPWS
-16 PRPIDAAFGEG
+16 IDAALGKRI
-27 FANLRREPL
+27 ANLRCQPI
-36 GPLRELRRTC
+36 GPVSKPGRAGRDA
-46 RNTLGVHESV
+46 LGVHESV
-56 GATDGESTQDI
+56 SATDGEPTQDI

-99 EAGTVLALAEEP
+99 EAGTVLSLAEEP

-122 EQSPSELLESV
+122 EQDPSELLESI
-133 LTAGRRAIDEAGVP
+133 LIAGRRAIDEAGVP

-181 AQSVCDRLRARADVI
+181 AQSVCDRLRSRADVI
-196 AARSGLVLD
+196 AEQSGLVLD

-213 AWIREHL
+213 TWIRENL

-248 SRSLIL
+248 SRSLIM
-254 NLDSREWDNDLL
+254 NLDSRAWDDELL
-266 GYFGLEGESLPR
+266 GYFNLEDEALPR
-278 IAACDEVVGQTNAFG
+278 ITSCDALIGETSAFG
-293 GSIPVGGVIV
+293 GSIAVGGVIV

-331 MNTGPSAPRS
+331 MNTGVAAPRS

-385 DIDMAAAADSG
+385 DIDSAAAPDSG

-448 AACAADLGDSLKS
+448 AACAADLGEPLRS

-471 SVLMQAQADI
+471 AVLMQTQADI

-502 GRLAVRP
+502 GRLAIRP
-509 REVVPAV
+509 QDSVPTI
-516 DWTPEHVYEP
+516 DWSPEHVYEP
-526 RWNAD
+526 RWSSD
-531 RAADFM
+531 RAAHFM
-537 GNWRAAVTR
+537 GKWRAAVER
-546 TLPTEGER
+546 TLPAEGGR

>member
-1 MLPVVGQVRRFRLVN
+1 MLPTVSQVRGFRLVD
-16 PRPIDAAFGEG
+16 PRPINAALGEG
-27 FANLRREPL
+27 LANLRREPI
-36 GPLRELRRTC
+36 GPLGELRGTC
-46 RNTLGVHESV
+46 RNALGVHESV
-56 GATDGESTQDI
+56 SATDCESTQDI
-67 HRINVRQLCES
+67 HHINVRQLCES

-122 EQSPSELLESV
+122 EQSPIELLESV

-163 DPATGEPLTTA
+163 DRATGEPLTTA

-181 AQSVCDRLRARADVI
+181 AQSVCDRLRGHSDVI

-213 AWIREHL
+213 TWIRENL
-220 TREGVVTTSDS
+220 TREGVVTTSDT

-248 SRSLIL
+248 SRSLIM
-254 NLDSREWDNDLL
+254 NLDARAWDDELL

-278 IAACDEVVGQTNAFG
+278 ISACDEVIGQTNAFG
-293 GSIPVGGVIV
+293 SSIPVGGVIV
-303 DQQAALLAEGCL
+303 DQQAALLAEGCM

-331 MNTGPSAPRS
+331 MNTGTSAPRS

-385 DIDMAAAADSG
+385 DIDTAAAADSG

-471 SVLMQAQADI
+471 AVLMQAQADI

-509 REVVPAV
+509 QEAVPALEWV
-516 DWTPEHVYEP
+516 PEHVYEP

-537 GNWRAAVTR
+537 GNWRAAVMR
-546 TLPTEGER
+546 TLSMEGER

>member
-1 MLPVVGQVRRFRLVN
+1 MLPVTRDAGSLCLMN
-16 PRPIDAAFGEG
+16 PRALNSAILVGLAD
-27 FANLRREPL
+27 LMREPFW
-36 GPLRELRRTC
+36 PVRESRRAC
-46 RNTLGVHESV
+46 RNALGVHETVVAS
-56 GATDGESTQDI
+56 DGQSTQGI

-99 EAGTVLALAEEP
+99 ESGTVLSLAEVG

-122 EQSPSELLESV
+122 EQSPAELLESV
-133 LTAGRRAIDEAGVP
+133 LTAGERAIAEAGVP

-163 DPATGEPLTTA
+163 DPSSGEPLTTA

-181 AQSVCDRLRARADVI
+181 AQSVCDRLRAHGEHI
-196 AARSGLVLD
+196 ARKSGLVLD

-213 AWIREHL
+213 TWIRENL
-220 TREGVVTTSDS
+220 TRDGVVTTSDA

-254 NLDSREWDNDLL
+254 DLDSRQWDTELL
-266 GYFGLEGESLPR
+266 EYFELQDEQMPR
-278 IAACDEVVGQTNAFG
+278 ITACDELIGMTSAFG

-303 DQQAALLAEGCL
+303 DQQAALLSEGCL
-315 EVGEAKCTYG
+315 SVGEAKCTYG

-331 MNTGPSAPRS
+331 MNTGSAAPRS

-371 IRWLQELGLISDAR
+371 IRWLQDLGLIADAR
-385 DIDMAAAADSG
+385 DIDSASAADSG

-448 AACAADLGDSLKS
+448 AACAADLGDALKS

-471 SVLMQAQADI
+471 AMLMQAQADI

-509 REVVPAV
+509 QEAVPAV

-526 RWNAD
+526 RWSAD
-531 RAADFM
+531 HAADFM
-537 GNWRAAVTR
+537 GNWRAVVER
-546 TLPTEGER
+546 TLPAEGAR